1 MKFCPKCGTPINQ
14 GMNMCQNCGE
24 VIDNPTSDEINMK
37 INAQVLPSVIE
48 QQSKIA
54 IPPVME
60 QPSPI
65 AVPPVMEQPS
75 PIAVPPVMEQ
85 SPTMEVPPVMEQ
97 SPTME
102 VPPVMEQSPTM
113 EVPPVMEQQSTM
125 EAPSVIVQH
134 VVETPGQQITQPV
147 EENKKKEKKPK
158 EATVELTPE
167 EKEKKFNRIITSTI
181 LVVSIIGIAVM
192 TFFLLSGFNK
202 NNSKENDKNK
212 NATKYNY
219 EGFDF
224 FLPEGVIG
232 SVEDENLVLRDKENT
247 WSAVITIENGT
258 YNTLVSNK
266 SQLAS
271 YYENM
276 GYESETFSEQEVSG
290 VSFITSEVLM
300 GSKNILV
307 AYAKASGTKVY
318 GILYTNE
325 LGTYDDVSLKVI
337 GDILASTINSGYD
350 SAIPEGLDFVKFKE
364 TFEVAR

>member
-48 QQSKIA
+48 QQSTIA

-65 AVPPVMEQPS
+65 A
-75 PIAVPPVMEQ
+75 
-85 SPTMEVPPVMEQ
+85 VPPVMEQ

-202 NNSKENDKNK
+202 NNSKENDKSK